1 MERIAAGVFAEYEA
15 RGVTGR
21 AIFWRRDQ
29 AQIRRDLGEFL
40 VRDRVRG
47 GTPLRTEVRFG
58 TPDPVP
64 FALPD
69 GRAIPFRG
77 AADRI
82 DVRADGGLVVIDYKT
97 GSTRHYAGLSG
108 EDPTAHGRRFQL
120 PVYAVAARHTTGR
133 PDAPVEAAYWFVTAK
148 GDFAWVGYAV
158 TDDVLDG
165 VAATLSELD
174 ALIGA
179 GVFPP
184 IPTAETFIPYVECPF
199 CDPDGLG
206 PGERRRDWERKR
218 AAPELAPLLE
228 LIGDA

>member
-1 MERIAAGVFAEYEA
+1 
-15 RGVTGR
+15 
-21 AIFWRRDQ
+21 
-29 AQIRRDLGEFL
+29 
-40 VRDRVRG
+40 
-47 GTPLRTEVRFG
+47 VRFG

-97 GSTRHYAGLSG
+97 GSTRHYAGLGG

-120 PVYAVAARHTTGR
+120 PVYAVAARHTTGC

>member
-1 MERIAAGVFAEYEA
+1 
-15 RGVTGR
+15 
-21 AIFWRRDQ
+21 
-29 AQIRRDLGEFL
+29 
-40 VRDRVRG
+40 
-47 GTPLRTEVRFG
+47 
-58 TPDPVP
+58 
-64 FALPD
+64 
-69 GRAIPFRG
+69 
-77 AADRI
+77 
-82 DVRADGGLVVIDYKT
+82 
-97 GSTRHYAGLSG
+97 
-108 EDPTAHGRRFQL
+108 
-120 PVYAVAARHTTGR
+120 
-133 PDAPVEAAYWFVTAK
+133 VEAAYWFVTAK
-148 GDFAWVGYAV
+148 GDFAWVGYPV

-165 VAATLSELD
+165 VAVTLSELD